1 MVLFRKTRDS
11 DALHRVIQLTIIN
24 GNNETEDFPGKIFDL
39 QAGNNLIGRD
49 QYCEVVLNSR
59 TISRKH
65 ANLKVNYDRKKFSV
79 IDLGSANGVIIKP
92 STVLKGAKKSLK
104 SGDEIQIGEILLKL
118 LAIDMDES
126 LQTMNVDNN
135 DLLKELK

>member
-11 DALHRVIQLTIIN
+11 DILHRVIQLTILN

-39 QAGNNLIGRD
+39 QTGNNLIGRD